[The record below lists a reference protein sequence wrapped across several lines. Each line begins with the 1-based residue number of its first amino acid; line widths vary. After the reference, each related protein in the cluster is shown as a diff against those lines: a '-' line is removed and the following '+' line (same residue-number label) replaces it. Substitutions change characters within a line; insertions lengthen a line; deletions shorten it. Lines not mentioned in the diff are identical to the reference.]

1 MGGPR
6 LTMDDAQ
13 SPLSEAQRE
22 KIKLRANYING
33 IALAFV
39 VAAALTI
46 PLSVAGNVLH
56 PAIGIPFAGLCFFVS
71 LRLHL
76 LAQDVLE
83 DLCR

>member
-1 MGGPR
+1 MGER
-6 LTMDDAQ
+6 LVT
-13 SPLSEAQRE
+13 SEKREPLTEGRRE

-33 IALAFV
+33 IALAFI

-76 LAQDVLE
+76 LAQQVLE
-83 DLCR
+83 DLDR